1 MKPNTLSISDAE
13 KLTPANIGKAFY
25 ERYAQRS
32 KAFLEQGKLV
42 YALSQKTLKAGQSI
56 QSIITSKG
64 VPTGSV
70 DNARKAASLIEHL
83 VVPGIVNESHFDKV
97 ATFRLCRNGCKLL
110 GLSKKDDAV
119 MTAHQL
125 GQVISEN
132 SKPAEIGNILDTWVE
147 HGKSPED
154 HQADLKAQAQAQAD
168 AEAEAKKN
176 AELVAKDD
184 EEFDKN
190 AEVTPEV
197 TPEETPEV
205 TPEETPEVTPE
216 ETSEVT
222 PEETPE
228 ETPEVTSEDD
238 IAEKVTEI
246 AKEVAPAVTVDA
258 VLDDLFK
265 VRISAIELD
274 SEGMKAVLLSI
285 SEFQSEL
292 ADHLNANKKQLVEQ
306 AA

>member
-1 MKPNTLSISDAE
+1 MKLNTLSISDAE

-119 MTAHQL
+119 MTADQL

-184 EEFDKN
+184 KEFDKN
-190 AEVTPEV
+190 AEE

-205 TPEETPEVTPE
+205 TPEVTAE
-216 ETSEVT
+216 ETA
-222 PEETPE
+222 EETP
-228 ETPEVTSEDD
+228 VDD
-238 IAEKVTEI
+238 IAEKV
-246 AKEVAPAVTVDA
+246 KEVAPAVTVDA
-258 VLDDLFK
+258 VLDDLFE
-265 VRISAIELD
+265 VRISAMELD

-292 ADHLNANKKQLVEQ
+292 ADHLNAHKKQLVEQ